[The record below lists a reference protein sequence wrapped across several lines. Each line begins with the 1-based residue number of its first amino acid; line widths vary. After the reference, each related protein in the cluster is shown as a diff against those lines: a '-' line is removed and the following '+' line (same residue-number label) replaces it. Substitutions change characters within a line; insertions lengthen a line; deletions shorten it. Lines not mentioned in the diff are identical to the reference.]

1 MILQSTHHSCGF
13 LHHCVLHVV
22 NGVALFRKL
31 LRCKSALVV
40 SVCAQTS
47 VHTAHSCRRW
57 AVEWRSVKSHLSA
70 PQLSAPQLSG
80 PADCCYLSS
89 DKPQWAMCLPPCT
102 WLGWQC
108 LQGFL
113 CTHPLSSIGWERGS
127 ISGWESE
134 WECWWRVVG
143 WEGGVR
149 RVRVGGKCWGLACF
163 ADHPDHLSN
172 VHMSVSPFLLCSTR
186 SPLTALV
193 LPASPPL
200 QMAPYLTRCRPCAW
214 RSRP

>member
-1 MILQSTHHSCGF
+1 MGNVSAT
-13 LHHCVLHVV
+13 LHM
-22 NGVALFRKL
+22 
-31 LRCKSALVV
+31 
-40 SVCAQTS
+40 
-47 VHTAHSCRRW
+47 
-57 AVEWRSVKSHLSA
+57 AV
-70 PQLSAPQLSG
+70 
-80 PADCCYLSS
+80 
-89 DKPQWAMCLPPCT
+89 PPCT
-102 WLGWQC
+102 WLCCPAHGWAA
-108 LQGFL
+108 LHMAGL
-113 CTHPLSSIGWERGS
+113 VMPTGLSMHSFSEFYRVGEREGGNMS
-127 ISGWESE
+127 EWESE
-134 WECWWRVVG
+134 WECRWRVVG

-163 ADHPDHLSN
+163 ADHPGHLSN

>member
-1 MILQSTHHSCGF
+1 MCSQVVTQPIYGDCRCVGSHHGSAYKGSVCRGRSVILQSTHHSCGF

-31 LRCKSALVV
+31 LWCKSALVV

-89 DKPQWAMCLPPCT
+89 DKPQWAMCLSPCT
-102 WLGWQC
+102 WLCHPAHGWA
-108 LQGFL
+108 GDAYRAFY
-113 CTHPLSSIGWERGS
+113 
-127 ISGWESE
+127 
-134 WECWWRVVG
+134 
-143 WEGGVR
+143 
-149 RVRVGGKCWGLACF
+149 
-163 ADHPDHLSN
+163 
-172 VHMSVSPFLLCSTR
+172 
-186 SPLTALV
+186 ALI
-193 LPASPPL
+193 L
-200 QMAPYLTRCRPCAW
+200 
-214 RSRP
+214 